1 MMTKH
6 TAVLW
11 LALLA
16 LVLATGVLLL
26 RSGDAVWAQTSPNY
40 DNSWHVVAAA
50 GSEWMSA
57 GSHSV
62 HGTMGQFAI
71 GPASSDGYDIGS
83 GYWYGISGVEE
94 ILHQLYLPLIFK
106 AY

>member
-1 MMTKH
+1 MMTKR
-6 TAVLW
+6 TTVAW

-16 LVLATGVLLL
+16 FLVAMSVGLH
-26 RSGDAVWAQTSPNY
+26 RSGDTVLAQTSPNY
-40 DNSWHVVAAA
+40 NNSWHVVAAS
-50 GSEWMSA
+50 GSEWMSS
-57 GSHSV
+57 GSHIV

-71 GPASSDGYDIGS
+71 GPASSGGYDIGS

-94 ILHQLYLPLIFK
+94 IVHQLYLPLIFK